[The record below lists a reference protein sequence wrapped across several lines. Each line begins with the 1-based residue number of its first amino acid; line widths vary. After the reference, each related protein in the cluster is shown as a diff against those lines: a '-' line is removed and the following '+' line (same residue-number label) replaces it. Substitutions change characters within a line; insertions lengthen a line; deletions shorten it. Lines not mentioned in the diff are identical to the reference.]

1 MQDLQNFIPE
11 IVMSTQKSTL
21 PIHISPF
28 SFTFVHT
35 IRCLSLDGF
44 TVHIWNDKENR
55 KKNRG
60 RKKKIEGKEEKKG
73 STKRKIQPCFI
84 YVQSK
89 LKL

>member
-1 MQDLQNFIPE
+1 
-11 IVMSTQKSTL
+11 MSTQKSTL

-55 KKNRG
+55 KKKIEEGKKDRRKG
-60 RKKKIEGKEEKKG
+60 RKEGVNQEKNTTMFYICTIKAKVVTKERE
-73 STKRKIQPCFI
+73 R
-84 YVQSK
+84 
-89 LKL
+89 